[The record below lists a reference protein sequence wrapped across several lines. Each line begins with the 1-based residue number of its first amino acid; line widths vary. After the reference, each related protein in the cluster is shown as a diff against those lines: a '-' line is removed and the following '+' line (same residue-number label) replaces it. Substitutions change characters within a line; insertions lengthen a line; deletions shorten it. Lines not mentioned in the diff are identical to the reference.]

1 MMATTA
7 TAAQTTNRIR
17 KFGSVS
23 GRDTEEKEAEE
34 DEEGEEEEES
44 GGRRKILSMW
54 LVWAMD
60 SVVGSKLPLF

>member
-23 GRDTEEKEAEE
+23 LRDTEEKEAEE
-34 DEEGEEEEES
+34 DEEGEEEER